1 MIRARHDTGQAF
13 PIYLTVVAG
22 LLFLALAYLAVGQAA
37 VNRGGAQTAADAAAL
52 AAAQETRDQLADL
65 WRENLDDPASWG
77 AIFEGAGAGDS
88 CWRADQLAALN
99 DAAVRCAFDAP
110 LSYVVDARADKS
122 VGDSIVPGTE
132 NVHATAHARAVIEP
146 LCTPPET
153 PPGPPG
159 PPGPSEEPTAPPAE
173 GSAPPADGSAPPGD
187 GQRPPE
193 PDDTPLPPLTCEDKV
208 WHPEPDDTTELP
220 GPEDLFDVHLA
231 DSPANDR

>member
-1 MIRARHDTGQAF
+1 MTRPRHDAGQAF

-52 AAAQETRDQLADL
+52 AAAQETRDQLFDL
-65 WRENLDDPASWG
+65 WRAHVDDPGSWQD
-77 AIFEGAGAGDS
+77 IFDGAGARDFCG
-88 CWRADQLAALN
+88 RADQLAARN
-99 DAAVRCAFDAP
+99 DATTVRCVFEPP
-110 LSYVVDARADKS
+110 LSYVVDTRAEKS
-122 VGDSIVPGTE
+122 VGDSVVPGTE

-146 LCTPPET
+146 LCTPPEDVPE

-159 PPGPSEEPTAPPAE
+159 PPGTGTPSPGA
-173 GSAPPADGSAPPGD
+173 GSASPGEGAD
-187 GQRPPE
+187 PPE
-193 PDDTPLPPLTCEDKV
+193 DAPLPPLTCEDKV

>member
-1 MIRARHDTGQAF
+1 MTRARHDTGQAF

-65 WRENLDDPASWG
+65 WRENLDDPASWQ

-110 LSYVVDARADKS
+110 LSYVVDARTNKS
-122 VGDSIVPGTE
+122 VGDSVVPGTE

-153 PPGPPG
+153 WPRPPEDPTGPPG
-159 PPGPSEEPTAPPAE
+159 QGTP
-173 GSAPPADGSAPPGD
+173 PPADGSPPPGD